1 MKKNVKYLA
10 ILFVLLSLAGCG
22 MKAESEQEK
31 YYRNM
36 NEAQKKAA
44 EIGNKAA
51 AAMENMDTSTKDDIK
66 PPQRNKK

>member
-1 MKKNVKYLA
+1 
-10 ILFVLLSLAGCG
+10 

-36 NEAQKKAA
+36 NDAQKKAA

-51 AAMENMDTSTKDDIK
+51 DSIINMDTSTKDDVK
-66 PPQRNKK
+66 PSKGNKK

>member
-1 MKKNVKYLA
+1 MKRNVLGVS
-10 ILFVLLSLAGCG
+10 VLLALLLLAGCG

-51 AAMENMDTSTKDDIK
+51 DSIINMDTSTKDDVK
-66 PPQRNKK
+66 PSKGNKK

>member
-1 MKKNVKYLA
+1 
-10 ILFVLLSLAGCG
+10 